1 MQNKQKKK
9 TVSKRMNLKIKDHG
23 NKKKKDKMMMIL

>member
-23 NKKKKDKMMMIL
+23 NKKKDKMMMIL